1 MTLATQTPFIG
12 IDVAHDHLDV
22 AVYPTADTWTLP
34 YDDTA
39 VADLVHRLQTLAPER
54 IVLEATGGYETM
66 VTAALGAADLA
77 VAVVNPRQVRAFA
90 TALGQ
95 VAKTDRI
102 DALVLARFAAAIKPE
117 PRPLPDA
124 QTQELSALVAR
135 RTEIVAMLTAE
146 GNRRRTALPSVRAGI
161 EKHIT
166 WLRDELAALNE
177 ALQQLIHDSPLW
189 REKEDLLRSVTG
201 VGPVVAATLL
211 AELPELGTLTGKRIA
226 ALVGVAPMNRDS
238 GRRRG
243 KRRIFGGRG
252 ALRRVLYMAARSAAK
267 HNWLICP
274 FYERLIAA
282 GKPEKVALTACMH
295 KLLLILN
302 AMVKNHE
309 RFRLPTGATT

>member
-22 AVYPTADTWTLP
+22 AVYPTTDTWTLP

-282 GKPEKVALTACMH
+282 GKPDKVALTACMH